1 MLHQESVLP
10 TTSRNEVARF
20 PLLGSWTI
28 VVHPTRKAVVDRGF
42 PASQWDSLLDAHDE
56 RRTAPIDLR
65 LVSAFLESRYEDIFL
80 PLWW

>member
-1 MLHQESVLP
+1 MLFP
-10 TTSRNEVARF
+10 DPRVAQRGCSLA
-20 PLLGSWTI
+20 LLGSSTI

-65 LVSAFLESRYEDIFL
+65 LVSAFLDSRYEDIFL